1 MALFGRRRGTSAPA
15 APRETSRFTAEAT
28 ALGWE
33 PLDATACKGDLDT
46 VVHESSREL
55 YGLPPVE
62 RFATDYEPHWTHYH
76 DVFRATIG
84 GRRVLLAN
92 GHTNVK
98 VRINESASDIKGTS
112 VCAVELPAPL
122 PIALIQPRGLP
133 THYREFPE
141 QATGDAEFDRRFRMT
156 VVSALGSADTTPEM
170 RKLIMARDDW
180 LFRTAEALLVSVAV
194 DAYETVD
201 EMRARIDDVLAIIAA
216 IPESTMSGRV
226 DHSTDDLVARIDK
239 IESVED
245 AIAFLQDLTPNERER
260 LATSGTPLAKFADV
274 TTPEQAMERFQSLP
288 QQEQFQLLTTFS
300 RVEEGG

>member
-1 MALFGRRRGTSAPA
+1 V
-15 APRETSRFTAEAT
+15 ETSRFTAEAT

-55 YGLPPVE
+55 YGLPPKDSYAAGTAVAE
-62 RFATDYEPHWTHYH
+62 HQTHYH
-76 DVFRATIG
+76 DVFRATVD

-98 VRINESASDIKGTS
+98 IRINERASDIKGTS

-122 PIALIQPRGLP
+122 PIALIQPRGLH

-156 VVSALGSADTTPEM
+156 VVSKLGTSDTTPEM

-180 LFRTAEALLVSVAV
+180 IFRTAEALLVSVAV

-201 EMRARIDDVLAIIAA
+201 EMRARIDDVLAIVAA

-245 AIAFLQDLTPNERER
+245 AIAFLQNLTPDERER
-260 LATSGTPLAKFADV
+260 LADSGTPLAKFADV
-274 TTPEQAMERFQSLP
+274 TTPEQAMERFESLSQP
-288 QQEQFQLLTTFS
+288 EQFQLLTTFS